1 MLRGIFVDGRAEDL
15 EITSATSL
23 LILVIVVNVD
33 LHGAVLSFGDN
44 LVRHQCLLH
53 NLDVDGI
60 PRVQGVALIVDA

>member
-1 MLRGIFVDGRAEDL
+1 VDGRAEDL

-33 LHGAVLSFGDN
+33 LHGAVLSFGDY

-53 NLDVDGI
+53 NLDVHRV